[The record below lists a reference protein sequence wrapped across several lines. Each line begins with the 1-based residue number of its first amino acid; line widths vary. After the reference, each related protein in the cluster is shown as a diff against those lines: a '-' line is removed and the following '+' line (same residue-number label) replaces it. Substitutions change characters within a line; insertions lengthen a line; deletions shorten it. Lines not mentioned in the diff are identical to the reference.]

1 MFRIRCMIAAVALLA
16 ATPLSAQRNRAVIV
30 VPGQL
35 TRVISDTMGA
45 AYEVGAPPPMVFHA
59 LALAYGDLKVET
71 QIRDSAMLQVG
82 NPQFYR
88 RGELGGRQIS
98 TWLGCGEGI
107 TGPYADSYRVY
118 MSLVTSIT
126 PVDGKPD
133 RSLVRTV
140 LLAGAVNVS
149 EGARQA
155 MPCESTGRL
164 EVRIHQ
170 LTLKRLAAP

>member
-1 MFRIRCMIAAVALLA
+1 MSRACLCTVAAALLA
-16 ATPLSAQRNRAVIV
+16 VTPIAAQRNRGVIV
-30 VPGQL
+30 VPGQV
-35 TRVISDTMGA
+35 TQVISDTMGT
-45 AYEVGAPPPMVFHA
+45 AYEVGAPPAMVFHA

-71 QIRDSAMLQVG
+71 PIRDSALLQVG

-88 RGELGGRQIS
+88 RGDLGGRQIS
-98 TWLGCGEGI
+98 TWLGCGDGI

-126 PVDGKPD
+126 PVEGNPD
-133 RSLVRTV
+133 RAIVRTV

-170 LTLKRLAAP
+170 LTLRRLAVP